1 MRHFIITL
9 VCVAVCGLSGCSMI
23 QRFHKYQ
30 ANGIKEYHDD
40 WKIVGEEGRG
50 ELPREKETDWL
61 TPFTESPQARAINKN
76 LGYD

>member
-1 MRHFIITL
+1 MRRLLIIL
-9 VCVAVCGLSGCSMI
+9 VCVGTYGLSGCSAV
-23 QRFHKYQ
+23 RRAHEYQ

-61 TPFTESPQARAINKN
+61 TPFLESPQHRAINKN

>member
-1 MRHFIITL
+1 MRRFMIF
-9 VCVAVCGLSGCSMI
+9 VACLGAYSLTGCSLV
-23 QRFHKYQ
+23 QKAHDYQ
-30 ANGIKEYHDD
+30 ANGLKEYHDD

-61 TPFTESPQARAINKN
+61 TPFVESPQRRAIDKN